1 MKRDNATRTKMNPVF
16 AVALGIMVI
25 YTLIMFTLIGWAVLK
40 SLQTVE
46 DFVFQGLSYSSI
58 PKEFGLDNYISSFTH
73 IKCGETYLAEMFLN
87 SILYAAGCAAVSVL
101 MPCLI
106 GYVTAKVNVW
116 FNKVLL
122 GAVYF
127 SMFFTCYG
135 SMPSMIQTM
144 NDLSLID
151 TWPGLF
157 IMKASFLSNTCLIF
171 NATFH
176 GLSKEYSEA
185 AMIDGASHF
194 EVMFKVCFPLIKTT
208 ILVLFV
214 TSFIT
219 FWNDYQTPMI
229 YLSEHPTASYGLFVF
244 NQSTNSYEDFLVYKV
259 AGFVLILAPTF
270 MIFLVMKD
278 YLLGNLTEGGVKG

>member
-1 MKRDNATRTKMNPVF
+1 MKRDKATKTKMNPVF
-16 AVALGIMVI
+16 AVTLGIMI
-25 YTLIMFTLIGWAVLK
+25 LYTTIMFLLIGWGVMK

-46 DFVFQGLSYSSI
+46 DFVFQGLSYSAF
-58 PKEFGLDNYISSFTH
+58 PNEVGLDNYISSFSH
-73 IKCGETYLAEMFLN
+73 IKYKDTYFGGMFLN
-87 SILYAAGCAAVSVL
+87 SIVYAAGCAAVSVL

-106 GYVTAKVNVW
+106 GYVTAKIDVW
-116 FNKVLL
+116 FNKILL

-135 SMPSMIQTM
+135 SMPSMIQVM
-144 NDLSLID
+144 NDLNLMN

-157 IMKASFLSNTCLIF
+157 MMKASFLSNTCLIF
-171 NATFH
+171 NATFC
-176 GLSKEYSEA
+176 GLSREYSEA
-185 AMIDGASHF
+185 ATIDGASHLD
-194 EVMFKVCFPLIKTT
+194 VMLKVNFPLIKTT

-214 TSFIT
+214 TAFIT

-229 YLSEHPTASYGLFVF
+229 YLSDSPTASYGLFVF

-270 MIFLVMKD
+270 LIFLLMKD